1 MSRVT
6 SQVAS
11 LPASERPDRLQRI
24 PWVPIAVFATISFG
38 LAWLTVLPLWV
49 MEPNS
54 SAYLVLAGALPTVMM
69 FCPLIAT
76 LFVVFVMKTPARN
89 RLQFLGIW
97 PLRPAKRVV
106 WFIVTMTIA
115 PAVFVFASLGVSVL
129 FEWTQ
134 LDVVNFSGFQ
144 AMLDE
149 PLDDTLLRPVVL
161 TQLAFIPFAAI
172 FNAIPA
178 FGEEIGWRGWLLV
191 TLRPA
196 GIWPAMLLSGA
207 IWGVWHAPVIL
218 LGHNFNQP
226 NIWGLGLM
234 VVGSMAWGVFFGWL
248 RLRSGSVWPAVI
260 GHGALNASGGLVLL
274 LTAAD
279 SSMEM
284 ALVSPFGVSG
294 WIVLALVITLLKVTG
309 QFRHEPH
316 LTPKRAPRTA
326 DSIDTVK
333 SPNEGR

>member
-1 MSRVT
+1 MSRTT
-6 SQVAS
+6 SPTGSFSVSA
-11 LPASERPDRLQRI
+11 RPDRLQKI
-24 PWVPIAVFATISFG
+24 PWTSIAVFVGISFG
-38 LAWLTVLPLWV
+38 LAWLIVMPLWV
-49 MEPNS
+49 LDSNS
-54 SAYLVLAGALPTVMM
+54 SAYLALAGVLPNVMM

-76 LFVVFVMKTPARN
+76 LFVVFGMKVPARN

-97 PLRPAKRVV
+97 PLRPAKRII
-106 WFIVTMTIA
+106 WFIVTMTIT
-115 PAVFVFASLGVSVL
+115 PIVLVFASLGVSVL
-129 FEWTQ
+129 AGWAQ

-144 AMLDE
+144 AMLE
-149 PLDDTLLRPVVL
+149 QPLEDTVLRPVVF
-161 TQLAFIPFAAI
+161 TQLAMMPFAAI

-191 TLRPA
+191 ALRPA

-234 VVGSMAWGVFFGWL
+234 VIGSMVWGVFFSWL

-284 ALVSPFGVSG
+284 ALVNPLGVSG
-294 WIVLALVITLLKVTG
+294 G
-309 QFRHEPH
+309 
-316 LTPKRAPRTA
+316 
-326 DSIDTVK
+326 
-333 SPNEGR
+333 